1 MQLKENTDYTI
12 EAKYNKTSVQFDF
25 TTDKSKINEVI
36 ALALQK
42 FTELESINISFG
54 EEPKNGNPQNI
65 YVSVV
70 YKQEHCPLQ

>member
-1 MQLKENTDYTI
+1 MKENTDYSI

-42 FTELESINISFG
+42 FTELESVSIKFG
-54 EEPKNGNPQNI
+54 DEPKNGDPQIIN
-65 YVSVV
+65 VSVV
-70 YKQEHCPLQ
+70 YKEQYCPLQ